1 MTKGSEYA
9 FRVFPISNTFRT
21 DTYFALLF
29 VFVFDSPIPLPY
41 LTPKSTPPT
50 FSRVYVFATVNQHPP
65 PKKKSYG
72 SDYTGMDRF
81 VSVHADQATGDI
93 KCDHW
98 HEGSGF
104 LVHHLALSASLE
116 ISLRAVRMCM
126 L

>member
-1 MTKGSEYA
+1 VTKGSEYA

-65 PKKKSYG
+65 PPKKKL
-72 SDYTGMDRF
+72 RF
-81 VSVHADQATGDI
+81 GLHGHGPVRVGAR
-93 KCDHW
+93 
-98 HEGSGF
+98 GSG
-104 LVHHLALSASLE
+104 HRGH
-116 ISLRAVRMCM
+116 
-126 L
+126 